1 LQGQVVAVEVIPLVA
16 EELQLLVVVLAA
28 ADLRTELLELSTRA
42 VAVAVVRLLVL
53 EHLTEVKVVLG

>member
-1 LQGQVVAVEVIPLVA
+1 VAVEVIPLVA